1 MQDII
6 YPWSNVQICL
16 SSSATLSLAPPPCA
30 STKVWASDAREGE
43 SLILPTTGN
52 AALCRLRYYPGRC
65 TEYRFSSS
73 QRKKKKT
80 WTNLSECFSYETAMQ
95 KCVLM
100 TFLFSLPLP
109 TTQMQ
114 GMTLLSPVV
123 FSNKTYTCL
132 GEETSELRKG
142 HTCTCVQDLLSK
154 S

>member
-1 MQDII
+1 MQEREKASSFPLQEMLHFAGSGITLGG
-6 YPWSNVQICL
+6 VQN
-16 SSSATLSLAPPPCA
+16 TDLALL
-30 STKVWASDAREGE
+30 KE
-43 SLILPTTGN
+43 
-52 AALCRLRYYPGRC
+52 
-65 TEYRFSSS
+65 
-73 QRKKKKT
+73 KKKT
-80 WTNLSECFSYETAMQ
+80 RTNLSECFSYETAMQ